1 MGGGR
6 SFPPKRR
13 VNVRFVGLTGFR
25 CITERQKPGLVS
37 NGFTSCVSALMRSS
51 RLIYLSYDLVHGN
64 IHTSAKAQAIMLGD
78 VSGTVIP
85 PFFVYYAEL
94 SGRHE
99 YQLSRMEFSLWGS
112 QGVLGQLTFRSLS
125 MIRQEHDPFTF
136 AQAHWTIALALM
148 VIGNPDLAWKHYRR
162 AITVVKRH
170 NIRFSPLVNAHHP
183 ETPSITTGLIPSEED
198 HERVAFLAKILY
210 LEAFLY
216 FYISGLPGTKVW
228 ANRDHEDRL
237 PVWMQMFPWCILWA

>member
-1 MGGGR
+1 
-6 SFPPKRR
+6 
-13 VNVRFVGLTGFR
+13 
-25 CITERQKPGLVS
+25 
-37 NGFTSCVSALMRSS
+37 MRNS

-94 SGRHE
+94 SGRHQ

-112 QGVLGQLTFRSLS
+112 QGVLGQLTFRFLS
-125 MIRQEHDPFTF
+125 MIRQEEDPFTF
-136 AQAHWTIALALM
+136 AQAHWAVALAMM
-148 VIGNPDLAWKHYRR
+148 VIGNPNLAWKHYRR
-162 AITVVKRH
+162 AITVIRRQD
-170 NIRFSPLVNAHHP
+170 IRFAPLANTNHLEIP
-183 ETPSITTGLIPSEED
+183 PTTTGLIPSEED

-216 FYISGLPGTKVW
+216 FYVSGLPGTKVW
-228 ANRDHEDRL
+228 ANRNHEDKL
-237 PVWMQMFPWCILWA
+237 PVWTQIPRHAHSRPDALILSVPHRVVRMGSDRTFAAFAENSNANFYSNFR